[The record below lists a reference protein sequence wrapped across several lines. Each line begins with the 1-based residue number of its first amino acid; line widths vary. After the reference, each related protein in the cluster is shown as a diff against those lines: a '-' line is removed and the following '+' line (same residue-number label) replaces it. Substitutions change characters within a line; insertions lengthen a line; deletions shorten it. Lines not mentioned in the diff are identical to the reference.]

1 MADDL
6 KAMILAAGLG
16 TRLRPHTDRY
26 PKALYPVAGR
36 PMILYPLLWLKRQGF
51 GDVLINTFYLAEEI
65 ESALGD
71 GSALGIRLR
80 YSREETLLG
89 TGGGIG
95 RGRSLLGRH
104 PMIVLN
110 ADTIVDVDLARLLE
124 RRRAAGGL
132 ATLAL
137 AAERNPGAYTQIL
150 VDDRERVRSI
160 GGRPE
165 PGAGNFRAANF
176 TGLSI
181 LEPELTDLFPGD
193 RPACLVRDGLIP
205 ALERGAG
212 IAAYFHS
219 GYWKPMDDVRRVEEA
234 EEDLRAGLLPWMTEA
249 RD

>member
-16 TRLRPHTDRY
+16 TRLQPHTDRT

-51 GDVLINTFYLAEEI
+51 GEVLINTFYLAEEI
-65 ESALGD
+65 ESVLGD

-95 RGRSLLGRH
+95 RARSLLGRH

-137 AAERNPGAYTQIL
+137 AAERSPGAYT
-150 VDDRERVRSI
+150 RSWSMT
-160 GGRPE
+160 GSASARSAAGPSRGRGTSGPPTSPGSPFSNPNSPTFFPATGPPAWCATVSSPRL
-165 PGAGNFRAANF
+165 PGAPASRPIF
-176 TGLSI
+176 TPVIGSRWTTSGGWRKRRKTCA
-181 LEPELTDLFPGD
+181 PVSSPG
-193 RPACLVRDGLIP
+193 
-205 ALERGAG
+205 
-212 IAAYFHS
+212 
-219 GYWKPMDDVRRVEEA
+219 
-234 EEDLRAGLLPWMTEA
+234 
-249 RD
+249 